1 MFKARMKQCAAL
13 LVLVAGLPT
22 LVHAAGDPI
31 EPINRG
37 VYSFNDFADR
47 WAIRPTAKAYD
58 KVVPGFLKSGISNF
72 FENLGTPAIAVNQL
86 LQGKPVRSLS
96 DTGRF
101 LVNTT
106 LGVGGLIDVATH
118 AGFAKHDEDFGQTLG
133 VWGADSGSFLMLPFL
148 GPSSVRDSLG
158 FAVDGLMNPI
168 RFVKPTESRAAVM
181 ALYVIDLRAALLGV
195 DQLVS
200 GDEYLFLRDA
210 YLQSREF
217 SVSDG
222 VTEEDPFADDGFDD
236 DGFDLE

>member
-1 MFKARMKQCAAL
+1 MFKARLRQCVAFV
-13 LVLVAGLPT
+13 VLVVCLPT
-22 LVHAAGDPI
+22 TALATSDPL

-37 VYSFNDFADR
+37 IYGFNDVVDR
-47 WAIRPTAKAYD
+47 WLIRPTAKVYD
-58 KVVPGFLKSGISNF
+58 KVVPGFAKTGVSNF
-72 FENLGTPAIAVNQL
+72 FDNLATPATAVNQL

-118 AGFAKHDEDFGQTLG
+118 AGFSKNDEDFGQTLG
-133 VWGADSGSFLMLPFL
+133 VWGANAGSFVMLPFL
-148 GPSSVRDSLG
+148 GPSSVRDTFG
-158 FAVDGLMNPI
+158 FVVDGFMNPI
-168 RFVKPTESRAAVM
+168 RFVKPAETRAAVT

-195 DQLVS
+195 DQLVT

-210 YLQSREF
+210 YLQRRAF

-222 VTEEDPFADDGFDD
+222 VTDEDPFADDGFDLD
-236 DGFDLE
+236 

>member
-1 MFKARMKQCAAL
+1 MFNARMKQCAAL
-13 LVLVAGLPT
+13 LVLMAALPT
-22 LVHAAGDPI
+22 QVCAASDPL

-37 VYSFNDFADR
+37 VYGFNDFADR
-47 WAIRPTAKAYD
+47 WVIRPTAKAYD
-58 KVVPGFLKSGISNF
+58 KVVPRFLKSGISNV
-72 FENLGTPAIAVNQL
+72 FENIGTPAVAVNQL
-86 LQGKPVRSLS
+86 LQGKPLRSLS

-106 LGVGGLIDVATH
+106 MGVGGLIDVATH

-133 VWGADSGSFLMLPFL
+133 VWGAGSGSFLMLPFL
-148 GPSSVRDSLG
+148 GPSSVRDTVGIAL
-158 FAVDGLMNPI
+158 DGLMNPI
-168 RFVKPTESRAAVM
+168 RFVKPTESRAAVT

-210 YLQSREF
+210 YLQRRAF

-222 VTEEDPFADDGFDD
+222 VTDEDPFADDGFDD

>member
-1 MFKARMKQCAAL
+1 MFKACIKQCAAV
-13 LVLVAGLPT
+13 LVLVTGLPT
-22 LVHAAGDPI
+22 LVNAASDPI
-31 EPINRG
+31 EPLNRG
-37 VYSFNDFADR
+37 IYSFNDFADR
-47 WAIRPTAKAYD
+47 WVLRPTAKAYD
-58 KVVPGFLKSGISNF
+58 KVVPRILKTGVSNVF
-72 FENLGTPAIAVNQL
+72 DNLGTPAIAVNQL
-86 LQGKPVRSLS
+86 LQGKPLRSLS

-148 GPSSVRDSLG
+148 GPSSVRDTFG

-168 RFVKPTESRAAVM
+168 RFVKPTESRVAVT
-181 ALYVIDLRAALLGV
+181 ALYVIDLRVALLGV

-210 YLQSREF
+210 YLQSRAF

-222 VTEEDPFADDGFDD
+222 VTDEDPFADDGFDD
-236 DGFDLE
+236 DFDIE